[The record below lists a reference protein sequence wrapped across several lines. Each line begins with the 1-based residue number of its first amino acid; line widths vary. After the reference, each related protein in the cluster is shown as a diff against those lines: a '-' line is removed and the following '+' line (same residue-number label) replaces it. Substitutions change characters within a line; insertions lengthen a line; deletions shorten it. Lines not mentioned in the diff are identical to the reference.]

1 MPERESASPQHDPD
15 ARLGDLFENL
25 PDPTHQLP
33 TVDNTPPPPGS
44 RRAAREAARSANT
57 PAGGSAAVPGSAAA
71 AGSGAAPVSDA
82 ARGRRADP
90 EAQDASEARPAS
102 TTSFTSARDRSSSD
116 PSTASDIAPGE
127 PEDLS
132 TRALPVTGGAA
143 APRPS
148 DSISDPEQTGSS
160 ALDSAPD
167 APSGAEAAPATPA
180 SSTSQA
186 PAGGGLE
193 DLFQTHSDDDVAD
206 GAPTKKKRRTG
217 CLVALIIVLAILG
230 GLAAGGVWVWNTY
243 GDKISDALGWGEPA
257 DWEPGVAT
265 GEVLVTIKDGDTG
278 SPVSTALHEAGVTRT
293 EEVFYDYLVK
303 ENISVTFYPGI
314 YRLQEKMTAEAALEA
329 LQNPENKLENSASI
343 GEGATIES
351 SLPAMAESLGMP
363 LEELQAAVDADPST
377 YGVEASTLEGWLFP
391 AVYTFDPGVTAEQV
405 IQRMVDRTRES
416 LDAAGVP
423 AADAQRILT
432 IASIIQREGRTDDFP
447 KVSRVIQNRLDI
459 DMKLQM
465 DSTAQYGYGSLHEG
479 VVSSSAEALE
489 DPNEWNT
496 YVHTGLPITPIASP
510 SDAAIDAAMHPAD
523 GPWLYFV
530 TINLA
535 TGETQFSETYE
546 EHLQGVEKWEQW
558 CQENPDGGCSA
569 G

>member
-25 PDPTHQLP
+25 PDPTQQIP

-44 RRAAREAARSANT
+44 RRAAREAARSSNPQA
-57 PAGGSAAVPGSAAA
+57 PDP
-71 AGSGAAPVSDA
+71 APV
-82 ARGRRADP
+82 
-90 EAQDASEARPAS
+90 E
-102 TTSFTSARDRSSSD
+102 SS
-116 PSTASDIAPGE
+116 E

-132 TRALPVTGGAA
+132 TRAVPVAPAA
-143 APRPS
+143 AVAREEVAGERAAAS
-148 DSISDPEQTGSS
+148 D
-160 ALDSAPD
+160 AAPD
-167 APSGAEAAPATPA
+167 TAVSTDDARPAG
-180 SSTSQA
+180 
-186 PAGGGLE
+186 AGGGLE
-193 DLFQTHSDDDVAD
+193 DLFQAHSDEDA
-206 GAPTKKKRRTG
+206 GGRAPTKKKRRTG
-217 CLVALIIVLAILG
+217 CLVALIIVLAVVG
-230 GLAAGGVWVWNTY
+230 GIAAGGVWVWNTY
-243 GDKISDALGWGEPA
+243 RDQISDALGWGEPA
-257 DWEPGVAT
+257 DWESGIAT

-278 SPVSTALHEAGVTRT
+278 SPVSTALYEAGVTRT
-293 EEVFYDYLVK
+293 DEVFYDYLVD
-303 ENISVTFYPGI
+303 EGLSVTFYPGI

-329 LQNPENKLENSASI
+329 LQDPANKLENSASV

-351 SLPAMAESLGMP
+351 SLPGMAESLGMP
-363 LEELQAAVDADPST
+363 IEDLQAAVDADPAT
-377 YGVEASTLEGWLFP
+377 YGVDAQSLEGWLFP

-416 LDAAGVP
+416 LAAAGVP
-423 AADAQRILT
+423 AGDEQRVLT
-432 IASIIQREGRTDDFP
+432 IASIIQREGLTADFP

-489 DPNEWNT
+489 DDNLWNT
-496 YVHTGLPITPIASP
+496 YVHTGLPVTPIASS

-530 TINLA
+530 TVNLA
-535 TGETQFSETYE
+535 TGETQFSVTYE
-546 EHLQGVEKWEQW
+546 EHLQGVDKWEKW